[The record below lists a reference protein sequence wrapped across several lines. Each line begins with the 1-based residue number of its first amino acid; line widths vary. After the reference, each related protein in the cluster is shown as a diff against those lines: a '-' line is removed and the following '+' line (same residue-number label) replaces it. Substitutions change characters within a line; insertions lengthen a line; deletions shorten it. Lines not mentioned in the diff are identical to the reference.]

1 MPIKTETETPPPH
14 NAWNLANAESV
25 DIFSETDEWM
35 GSGFFPSQVWP
46 CGLTAHLPMLK
57 SGNIEICEFRVNAY
71 EEELEDV
78 LGTDLFL

>member
-1 MPIKTETETPPPH
+1 MPIKTETETPRHTMPETWLML
-14 NAWNLANAESV
+14 NQWTFLVKLMNEWAV
-25 DIFSETDEWM
+25 D
-35 GSGFFPSQVWP
+35 PSP
-46 CGLTAHLPMLK
+46 LRCGPAVSLK